1 MPVRGGTA
9 QLSEKGILGLFY
21 QAWEGAHN
29 LSWVDLVSMMND
41 DSNEKTE
48 EYKFLGESPN
58 LEEELDGL
66 KIKELLAHGFEITNK
81 KFSTGLRIPTVDLRR
96 DKSGQILQRLSEMSG
111 KSVTHWARLLTVLMQ
126 NGHLADCYDGKKFYA
141 ADHEEGESGIHS
153 NILTKT
159 EYPEL
164 QVENPE
170 RPTQVEFVDAVLAV
184 IEHIFT
190 FTDDQGEPINED
202 ATSFIVMVPVR
213 MWGKAASG
221 VASEHLST
229 TVTNP
234 LTKLKLEVQ
243 VVPNARLRTTPN
255 DFHVFRTDGSGSAKP
270 FIRQEEDTV
279 KPSVLGAGSDHEF
292 YHDEW
297 LFKLATMRNVGYGN
311 WKQAI
316 KATLS
321 T

>member
-1 MPVRGGTA
+1 MTVRGGTA

-29 LSWVDLVSMMND
+29 LSWVEMVSMMV
-41 DSNEKTE
+41 DSDEKTE
-48 EYKFLGESPN
+48 EYRFLGESPN
-58 LEEELDGL
+58 LEEETDGL
-66 KIKELLAHGFEITNK
+66 KLKELLAHGFEITNK

-96 DKSGQILQRLSEMSG
+96 DKSGQILQRLAEMSQ
-111 KSVTHWARLLTVLMQ
+111 KSVTHWARLLTVLAQ

-141 ADHEEGESGIHS
+141 ADHEEGESGAQS

-159 EYPEL
+159 DYPEL
-164 QVENPE
+164 QVAVPS

-184 IEHIFT
+184 IEHFFT
-190 FTDDQGEPINED
+190 FVDDQGEPINED
-202 ATSFIVMVPVR
+202 ATSFMAMVPVR

-234 LTKLKLEVQ
+234 ITKLEVDVK
-243 VVPNARLRTTPN
+243 VVPNARLKSTPN
-255 DFHVFRTDGSGSAKP
+255 DFHVFRTDGAGSAKP
-270 FIRQEEDTV
+270 FIRQEEDEV
-279 KPSVLGAGSDHEF
+279 KPGVLGAGSDHEF
-292 YHDEW
+292 NHDEW
-297 LFKLATMRNVGYGN
+297 LFKLQTWRNAGYGN